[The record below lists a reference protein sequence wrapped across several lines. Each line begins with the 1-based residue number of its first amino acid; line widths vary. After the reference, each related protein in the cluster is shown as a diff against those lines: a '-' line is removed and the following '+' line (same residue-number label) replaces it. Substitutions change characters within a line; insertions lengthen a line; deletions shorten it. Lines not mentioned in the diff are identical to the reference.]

1 MSTYSYRSQGQ
12 GGGKD
17 PSNFPV
23 ITESEPPSF
32 PRPSSSIA
40 RSRLKN
46 RLISKNPAAVQ
57 NQKLLPTPPQHDR
70 DDEFRHQLRHDNDHD
85 HYYGNDGG
93 SVSSRHYRGG
103 YLDAPSQVGAL
114 PQQDSINDSQYS
126 VRFGSTDV
134 IESFALGGGGDDESV
149 AKHQPSDDNT
159 RYLHSKIIPS
169 HSLYV
174 PGYESTVPR
183 PPIVQQSQSGTIGS
197 NNDPSIVVLSTAYGK
212 SFQSDAMEDAVELIL
227 SGQKEFCYLKEVD
240 PDDQYRLVLS
250 FSSVSSEA
258 NPGRYTTLS
267 AKGVV
272 RYYDGGMD
280 SVSLR
285 EYLREYKY
293 YYRLREIPVIGQF
306 RLWKS
311 FLIFKIH
318 VLATRRKKRM
328 MYLLPHL
335 FILDESFQ
343 TLLLY
348 VHNSAI
354 TLNNREVTR
363 LTKVLFKITSPSFFE
378 IQDDLNQN
386 RSPITKND
394 LAPKKF
400 ELEGGP
406 NKVSEI
412 CDPVEITLS
421 MSKEEVLFHIVS
433 CIYLKVGS
441 RQEHVV
447 KNVVPQSLLEPNFRY
462 QVSMFCEVS

>member
-1 MSTYSYRSQGQ
+1 
-12 GGGKD
+12 
-17 PSNFPV
+17 
-23 ITESEPPSF
+23 
-32 PRPSSSIA
+32 
-40 RSRLKN
+40 
-46 RLISKNPAAVQ
+46 
-57 NQKLLPTPPQHDR
+57 
-70 DDEFRHQLRHDNDHD
+70 
-85 HYYGNDGG
+85 
-93 SVSSRHYRGG
+93 
-103 YLDAPSQVGAL
+103 
-114 PQQDSINDSQYS
+114 
-126 VRFGSTDV
+126 
-134 IESFALGGGGDDESV
+134 
-149 AKHQPSDDNT
+149 
-159 RYLHSKIIPS
+159 
-169 HSLYV
+169 
-174 PGYESTVPR
+174 
-183 PPIVQQSQSGTIGS
+183 
-197 NNDPSIVVLSTAYGK
+197 
-212 SFQSDAMEDAVELIL
+212 
-227 SGQKEFCYLKEVD
+227 
-240 PDDQYRLVLS
+240 
-250 FSSVSSEA
+250 
-258 NPGRYTTLS
+258 
-267 AKGVV
+267 
-272 RYYDGGMD
+272 MD

-462 QVSMFCEVS
+462 QVSIFCEVSWNNVESCVTMF